1 MLLSS
6 QPCTVGTAVD
16 NCFADENEMHPD
28 IHFFLFA
35 IFPTKP
41 FSHVP
46 IFFLLLLLLQK
57 NLRTPLPCRHVV
69 KRSPEKAAGFS
80 AIPTTISSLINL
92 RRKAH
97 MKSAVAAVL
106 TAVFGVFL
114 GRARAPWRRSESPIT
129 ATLARGAKSY
139 MPRTFR
145 MTPKHLQMCLEL
157 W

>member
-1 MLLSS
+1 MFLSGQS
-6 QPCTVGTAVD
+6 CTVGTAVD

-35 IFPTKP
+35 IFPTKT

-46 IFFLLLLLLQK
+46 IFFL
-57 NLRTPLPCRHVV
+57 NFFFCFRRTYEPPLPCRHVV

-80 AIPTTISSLINL
+80 AKPTTISSLINL

-114 GRARAPWRRSESPIT
+114 GRARAP
-129 ATLARGAKSY
+129 
-139 MPRTFR
+139 
-145 MTPKHLQMCLEL
+145 
-157 W
+157 

>member
-1 MLLSS
+1 MFLFGQS
-6 QPCTVGTAVD
+6 CTVGTAVD

-35 IFPTKP
+35 ISPTKP

-46 IFFLLLLLLQK
+46 IFIFFMLQK

-69 KRSPEKAAGFS
+69 KSSPEKAAGFS
-80 AIPTTISSLINL
+80 AKPTTISSLINL

-97 MKSAVAAVL
+97 MKWAVAAVL

-114 GRARAPWRRSESPIT
+114 GRARAP
-129 ATLARGAKSY
+129 
-139 MPRTFR
+139 
-145 MTPKHLQMCLEL
+145 
-157 W
+157 